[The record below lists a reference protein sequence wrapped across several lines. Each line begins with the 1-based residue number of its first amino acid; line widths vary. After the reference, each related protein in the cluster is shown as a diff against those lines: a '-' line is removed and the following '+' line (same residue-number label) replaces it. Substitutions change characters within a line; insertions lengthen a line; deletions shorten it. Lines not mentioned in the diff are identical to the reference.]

1 MFTLFIE
8 TSNHKCDESEISGA
22 DRFGELRIVMHI
34 TNKQAID
41 PVKTL
46 PLNNS
51 KRRFKIRREKG
62 VYNWRTYKKTTI
74 TRRVDN
80 KCRSAI
86 LHAGLGLLYT

>member
-1 MFTLFIE
+1 M
-8 TSNHKCDESEISGA
+8 
-22 DRFGELRIVMHI
+22 MHI

-41 PVKTL
+41 PVKTGKTP

-51 KRRFKIRREKG
+51 KRRFNIRSEKG
-62 VYNWRTYKKTTI
+62 VHNWRTYKKTTI
-74 TRRVDN
+74 TRRVGN